1 MTWHLLP
8 PQNPSHLNC
17 TPLITNA
24 AILLTEST
32 VTSQVLSA
40 PLPPIHDTFL
50 PNPGL
55 DPLYLPSHLPE
66 LTCPRHRTGL
76 IQKVRA
82 ERGAGRG
89 TQDACPYGVFTHSH
103 SDPGTQF
110 AFEFSFSSWHLA
122 ETPWSLPQVQP

>member
-1 MTWHLLP
+1 M
-8 PQNPSHLNC
+8 NEEGRKERS
-17 TPLITNA
+17 NA
-24 AILLTEST
+24 FIPF
-32 VTSQVLSA
+32 VL
-40 PLPPIHDTFL
+40 F
-50 PNPGL
+50 
-55 DPLYLPSHLPE
+55 LPE